1 MRGRPRKRSNSQPVK
16 ERISVLETSIYYFL
30 EHVFII
36 EDDGGYR
43 LVVIHQKKLLT
54 DRTYK
59 TAKGA
64 RIAFL
69 KLWSYKAWDEGAK
82 AKWTHFYKP
91 DRDWISEK
99 LDFLNK
105 AHYG

>member
-1 MRGRPRKRSNSQPVK
+1 MRGRPKKQSDLPPIK

-36 EDDGGYR
+36 KERGRYR
-43 LVVIHQKKLLT
+43 LVVIHHEKLLT
-54 DRTYK
+54 DKIYK

-69 KLWSYKAWDEGAK
+69 KFWSYKAWEVDAK
-82 AKWTHFYKP
+82 ATWTHFYKP

-99 LDFLNK
+99 LDFLK
-105 AHYG
+105 KTHET